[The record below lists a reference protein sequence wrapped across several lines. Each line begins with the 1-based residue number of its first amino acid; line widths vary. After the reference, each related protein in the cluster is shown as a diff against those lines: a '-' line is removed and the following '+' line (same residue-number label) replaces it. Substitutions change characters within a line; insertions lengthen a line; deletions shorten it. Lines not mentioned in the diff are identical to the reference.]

1 MEQEVYTDSITGSLW
16 MERSEQRK
24 CVDHAWTKEHY
35 QNHREDRGSKFI
47 REKIS
52 ILERV
57 MSVGGHTHLILA
69 GNPQR
74 IARLKKA
81 LPKRLPDHYT

>member
-1 MEQEVYTDSITGSLW
+1 MEHEVHTGSITGSLW
-16 MERSEQRK
+16 VERSEQRK
-24 CVDHAWTKEHY
+24 RIGRAWTKEHY

-47 REKIS
+47 REKIR
-52 ILERV
+52 ILGRV

-74 IARLKKA
+74 IARLTKA
-81 LPKRLPDHYT
+81 LPK